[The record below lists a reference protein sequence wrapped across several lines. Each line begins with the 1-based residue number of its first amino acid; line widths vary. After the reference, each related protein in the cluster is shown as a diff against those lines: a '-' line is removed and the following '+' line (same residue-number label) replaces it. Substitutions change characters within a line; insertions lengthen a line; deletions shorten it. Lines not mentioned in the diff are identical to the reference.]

1 MHSPCNSRPELKL
14 EPGRRVSALSWFFLL
29 FNSRL
34 WLGLVGLLALTACA
48 TYSPGVRNGLPT
60 GAPPVELSD
69 TPFIAQ
75 EAYQCGPASL
85 AMLLRDSGVEVSAQA
100 LVPRVYIPELK
111 GSLQAE
117 MIAAT
122 RDYGRM
128 PYQIAPTLGGLLAEL
143 RLRRP
148 VLVLQNLGWNFYPVW
163 HYAVVIG
170 YLPKND
176 QLILRSGTTRR
187 ELKRTGQFLDDW
199 GKADN
204 WGVLALLPGS
214 LPADTSPE
222 RYLTAAAGME
232 AADKIEAA
240 AQAYTSATVT
250 WPNEPAAWLGR
261 GNAEYAQGNL
271 ADAERYYRA
280 ALKHVENHAVVRN
293 NLAQVLAEQGC
304 VKAARR
310 ELELALEGAPRDL
323 RPALLSTLQEI
334 NELPASN
341 ATGACPI
348 R

>member
-1 MHSPCNSRPELKL
+1 M
-14 EPGRRVSALSWFFLL
+14 
-29 FNSRL
+29 
-34 WLGLVGLLALTACA
+34 GLLALTACA
-48 TYSPGVRNGLPT
+48 AHGPRSQQTLPANAT
-60 GAPPVELSD
+60 AVELRD

-75 EAYQCGPASL
+75 DAYQCGPASL
-85 AMLLRDSGVEVSAQA
+85 AMLLRDSGLEVSADA

-122 RDYGRM
+122 RDYERM
-128 PYQIAPTLGGLLAEL
+128 PYQIAPTLDGLLSEL
-143 RLRRP
+143 RLGRP

-170 YLPKND
+170 YLPEGD
-176 QLILRSGTTRR
+176 ELILRSGTTRR
-187 ELKRTGQFLDDW
+187 ELKRTGKFLDDW

-204 WGVLALLPGS
+204 WGLLALLPGS
-214 LPADTSPE
+214 LPADASPE

-232 AADKIEAA
+232 AAGKIEAA

-261 GNAEYAQGNL
+261 GNAQYAQGDL
-271 ADAERYYRA
+271 AGAERHYRA
-280 ALKHVENHAVVRN
+280 ALKHVENDAVVRN

-304 VKAARR
+304 VKAAHR
-310 ELELALEGAPRDL
+310 ELELALEDAPKDL
-323 RPALLSTLQEI
+323 RPALLSTLQEV
-334 NELPASN
+334 NELPASE
-341 ATGACPI
+341 ATGACSV